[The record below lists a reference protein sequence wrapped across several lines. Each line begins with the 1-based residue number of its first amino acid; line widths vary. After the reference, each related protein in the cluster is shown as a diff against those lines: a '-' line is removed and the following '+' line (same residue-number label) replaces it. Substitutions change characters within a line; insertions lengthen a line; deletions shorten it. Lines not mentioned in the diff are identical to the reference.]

1 MGGDGGA
8 NLMGRF
14 KSGRGEMGH
23 TQRTFPTSF
32 AVASLFECFK
42 MGEIV

>member
-1 MGGDGGA
+1 
-8 NLMGRF
+8 MGRF

-23 TQRTFPTSF
+23 TQRTFPASF
-32 AVASLFECFK
+32 AVASLFEFFK